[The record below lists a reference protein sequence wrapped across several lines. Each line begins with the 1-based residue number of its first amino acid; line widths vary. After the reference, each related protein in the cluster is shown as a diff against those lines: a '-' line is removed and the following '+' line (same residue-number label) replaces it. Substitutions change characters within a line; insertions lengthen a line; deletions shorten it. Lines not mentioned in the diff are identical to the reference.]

1 MNKNTMKI
9 KTDDLKIE
17 SIKAVTSPAVICEE
31 ILITEAAA
39 RQQQRLV
46 MQSMTFCM
54 AMISA

>member
-39 RQQQRLV
+39 KTTAETR